1 MIATALRTRIVTCV
15 VLCSC
20 LALTVP
26 ASAVDGN
33 PVSSA
38 TVAPSTDEPISSGD
52 SFCAGERLGFE
63 IWNPTQ
69 NSGKSY
75 EILTATDGQKL
86 AAQVWVRENGTGAVD
101 TTALAT
107 DGEARSY
114 FVADGDGTPIVFEGG
129 RNVRTG
135 NVTEAK
141 WTVRSGLCAKFPDR
155 LAGVWDW
162 PYETELF
169 VGGDAEAVEIT
180 SETMNATELAAVF
193 GGTKTADGVRVDVA
207 NRQTVPATFRY
218 RHMDEHVFH
227 VAADGGDA
235 NATAR
240 LTLTTVGLLS
250 VKFTSDGLIQAG
262 RNGTAAVSLAFEGP
276 RVATVTASRG
286 DVRLDATVRDAD
298 RDENVTLRYD
308 VDAMESI
315 TGETSDETAA
325 EAVDVAGDDR
335 LLSVNVSEG
344 PGSRTRGE
352 YELELAKSRNGEVI
366 DVTMLRIVES
376 ERSGE
381 TGRTDDSPTTKRT
394 ETAVTETPTDGASP
408 TTEGGATA
416 EETNDSG
423 ATTDESA
430 TSAVP
435 GFGLGAGLAA
445 VAVALGL
452 AAVHRR

>member
-1 MIATALRTRIVTCV
+1 MIATALRTRIVICV
-15 VLCSC
+15 VLCNC

-26 ASAVDGN
+26 ASAVSGT
-33 PVSSA
+33 PVASA
-38 TVAPSTDEPISSGD
+38 TTAPSTDEPISSGD

-63 IWNPTQ
+63 IRNSTQ
-69 NSGKSY
+69 NAGKSY
-75 EILTATDGQKL
+75 EIRTATDSQKL
-86 AAQVWVRENGTGAVD
+86 AAQVWVRENGTGVVD

-107 DGEARSY
+107 DGEAKSY

-129 RNVRTG
+129 RSVKAG
-135 NVTEAK
+135 NITEAK
-141 WTVRSGLCAKFPDR
+141 WTVRSEPCAKFPDR
-155 LAGVWDW
+155 LVGVWDW
-162 PYETELF
+162 PYETQLF

-207 NRQTVPATFRY
+207 DRQTVPATFQY
-218 RHMDEHVFH
+218 RHTDEHVFH
-227 VAADGGDA
+227 VSAVGGDA
-235 NATAR
+235 NATAW
-240 LTLTTVGLLS
+240 LTLVTFPVPP
-250 VKFTSDGLIQAG
+250 VKFTSDDVIRGG
-262 RNGTAAVSLAFEGP
+262 RNGTAEVSLAFEGP

-286 DVRLDATVRDAD
+286 DVRLHATVRDAD

-308 VDAMESI
+308 VNAMGSI

-335 LLSVNVSEG
+335 LLSVNVSES
-344 PGSRTRGE
+344 PGSRTHGE
-352 YELELAKSRNGEVI
+352 YELELAKSRDGEVV
-366 DVTMLRIVES
+366 DVTILRVVES

-381 TGRTDDSPTTKRT
+381 TQRTDDSPTTKRN

-408 TTEGGATA
+408 TTEGDATA
-416 EETNDSG
+416 EETNGSE

-452 AAVHRR
+452 AAVRRR